1 MKTITRKMMT
11 VVLLVVALTAS
22 AQKLSKQ
29 QQEDAMLNLFARAT
43 LVNNKFAIT
52 REPITYYDYW
62 AATGEKAHGPNTSVT
77 NAAIVS
83 DGRKQKMVNCINEYF
98 GERVVS
104 LATNAQIDEA
114 HKKIGLHRE
123 LSENSIAGSGFFL
136 SMTAAQYKK
145 FKSQYDNHNRSM
157 TSSTKSKKAKQK
169 KTTKNQQSS
178 TKNQQSSTKKQQN
191 KKLTFDF

>member
-1 MKTITRKMMT
+1 MIMT
-11 VVLLVVALTAS
+11 AVLLVVTLTAS

-83 DGRKQKMVNCINEYF
+83 DGKKQKMVNCINEYF

>member
-1 MKTITRKMMT
+1 MKTISRTMMT
-11 VVLLVVALTAS
+11 AVLLVVALTVS

-29 QQEDAMLNLFARAT
+29 QQEDAMINLFARAT
-43 LVNNKFAIT
+43 LVNGKFAIT

-83 DGRKQKMVNCINEYF
+83 DGKKQKMVNAINSYF

-123 LSENSIAGSGFFL
+123 LGENSIAGSGFFL
-136 SMTAAQYKK
+136 TMTATQYRK
-145 FKSQYDNHNRSM
+145 FKSQYDGYNQRM
-157 TSSTKSKKAKQK
+157 TSPTRSKKAKQK
-169 KTTKNQQSS
+169 KTTKNQQ
-178 TKNQQSSTKKQQN
+178 NN
-191 KKLTFDF
+191 ELRFNF

>member
-191 KKLTFDF
+191 KKLTFDV

>member
-1 MKTITRKMMT
+1 MKTITRMMMT
-11 VVLLVVALTAS
+11 AVLLVVALTAS

-62 AATGEKAHGPNTSVT
+62 AATGEKAHSPNTSVT

-191 KKLTFDF
+191 KKLAFDF

>member
-1 MKTITRKMMT
+1 MIMT
-11 VVLLVVALTAS
+11 AVLLVVTLTAS

-83 DGRKQKMVNCINEYF
+83 DGKKQKMVNCINEYF
-98 GERVVS
+98 GERVLS
-104 LATNAQIDEA
+104 LATNSQIDEA

>member
-1 MKTITRKMMT
+1 MMMT
-11 VVLLVVALTAS
+11 AVLLVVALTAS

>member
-1 MKTITRKMMT
+1 MKTISRTMMT
-11 VVLLVVALTAS
+11 AVLLVVALTVS

-29 QQEDAMLNLFARAT
+29 QQEDAMINLFARAT
-43 LVNNKFAIT
+43 LVNGKFAIT

-83 DGRKQKMVNCINEYF
+83 DGKKQKMVNAINSYF

-123 LSENSIAGSGFFL
+123 LGENSINLLSFCSSDGIVSNDWSSSSLIHSCAWSSLMLKLSTEFFC
-136 SMTAAQYKK
+136 SVTI
-145 FKSQYDNHNRSM
+145 FF
-157 TSSTKSKKAKQK
+157 SSKIY
-169 KTTKNQQSS
+169 
-178 TKNQQSSTKKQQN
+178 
-191 KKLTFDF
+191 LVLLLIF

>member
-1 MKTITRKMMT
+1 MKKSVFLL
-11 VVLLVVALTAS
+11 VVLLTATLSAS
-22 AQKLSKQ
+22 AQKMSSK

-83 DGRKQKMVNCINEYF
+83 DGKKQKMVNAINSYF
-98 GERVVS
+98 GEKVVS
-104 LATNAQIDEA
+104 LATNDQINEA

-123 LSENSIAGSGFFL
+123 LSENSIAGQGFFL
-136 SMTAAQYKK
+136 TMTAAQYRK
-145 FKSQYDNHNRSM
+145 FKAQYDRNQVSPSSM
-157 TSSTKSKKAKQK
+157 NNNKSKLKKAA
-169 KTTKNQQSS
+169 
-178 TKNQQSSTKKQQN
+178 KKQN
-191 KKLTFDF
+191 KQLSFSF